1 MWGVS
6 LLEGL
11 CCQGWLSRFL
21 CIIWFVCL
29 LQIPQS
35 AVEMPG
41 DAINSGIGYLDVQ
54 FGGLE
59 FGSETSSFETTS
71 EQSKYPSNVS
81 GSVLDSLPSPRTT
94 SNLDLSG
101 ANQTSV
107 LDTYSGTSSQKTN
120 QPSIA
125 SALTQNQKVRKICLC
140 VKTGMNG

>member
-1 MWGVS
+1 M
-6 LLEGL
+6 L
-11 CCQGWLSRFL
+11 RFL
-21 CIIWFVCL
+21 YL

-41 DAINSGIGYLDVQ
+41 DAINSSIGYLDVQ

-81 GSVLDSLPSPRTT
+81 GSVLDSIPSPRTT

-101 ANQTSV
+101 TNQTSV
-107 LDTYSGTSSQKTN
+107 LEAYSGTSQKTS

-125 SALTQNQKVRKICLC
+125 SALTQNQKVSNIFLC
-140 VKTGMNG
+140 IT

>member
-1 MWGVS
+1 MDDKS
-6 LLEGL
+6 M
-11 CCQGWLSRFL
+11 CYIDFM
-21 CIIWFVCL
+21 

-41 DAINSGIGYLDVQ
+41 DAINSSIGYLDVQ

-59 FGSETSSFETTS
+59 FGSETSTFETTS
-71 EQSKYPSNVS
+71 DQSKYPSNVS
-81 GSVLDSLPSPRTT
+81 GSVLDSIPSPRTT

-107 LDTYSGTSSQKTN
+107 LDAYSGTSSQKTN

-125 SALTQNQKVRKICLC
+125 SALTQNQKVRIIYF
-140 VKTGMNG
+140 TF